1 MGGLAALKAEPDV
14 AWALGPSGGGE
25 WPGALPVDFLGPWG
39 RQVKGG
45 SLADCGW
52 ALHGPVPKNISRL
65 RNEGNSLQGRG
76 ISAGA

>member
-25 WPGALPVDFLGPWG
+25 WPGALPVDFLGPRG

-52 ALHGPVPKNISRL
+52 ALHGPVSSQAQVPL
-65 RNEGNSLQGRG
+65 
-76 ISAGA
+76 